1 MDRRLNL
8 PVFGNAPDE
17 YDRGHLD
24 DISRKLNILIAAL
37 RSPGVGR
44 QSSLVLTDLP
54 TSATGLEPGTIYVL
68 GDGILR
74 IARPLNTAYVT
85 GVLAIGRVGAV
96 TVTT

>member
-8 PVFGNAPDE
+8 PVFGNSPGE
-17 YDRGHLD
+17 YDRAYLD

-37 RSPGVGR
+37 RTPGVGR

-54 TSATGLEPGTIYVL
+54 TSATGLEAGEIYVL

-74 IARPLNTAYVT
+74 IARPLNMAYVT
-85 GVLAIGRVGAV
+85 GVLSIGRVGTV